1 VVGRKSSLLEGS
13 TTILSS
19 IISTSIPTST
29 LLSLS
34 KYPYHTSATMYG
46 SFLLFLLD
54 PTFWSRLGFLISY
67 IATSLIAVEVFR
79 LICTDANKRD
89 VEKFLE
95 SYSKQRAR
103 TVSPPR
109 RKNVQLEREISVNI
123 DELESVVMEAPKMDR
138 PVERS
143 VRAAVSPD
151 SDKIER
157 RKRAT
162 SSASRAHAERTASP
176 TPVRKLRKRSDT
188 LTSTGSSESKRV
200 SRRHREASP
209 ASEVAESRHGSPR
222 PRSRED
228 REKRSSGLG
237 LGKLIRGK
245 V

>member
-1 VVGRKSSLLEGS
+1 
-13 TTILSS
+13 
-19 IISTSIPTST
+19 
-29 LLSLS
+29 
-34 KYPYHTSATMYG
+34 MYG

-138 PVERS
+138 PVERTR
-143 VRAAVSPD
+143 V
-151 SDKIER
+151 EE
-157 RKRAT
+157 
-162 SSASRAHAERTASP
+162 ASRGVSGVRGGGVEAWKP
-176 TPVRKLRKRSDT
+176 TPK
-188 LTSTGSSESKRV
+188 E
-200 SRRHREASP
+200 
-209 ASEVAESRHGSPR
+209 
-222 PRSRED
+222 
-228 REKRSSGLG
+228 
-237 LGKLIRGK
+237 
-245 V
+245 